1 MAPTALIFIL
11 ILISIAAVG
20 FLYWQ
25 RIWFFR
31 NPPRIAP
38 PGDNIVSPADG
49 TVVYVKTVEPKE
61 NVIVIKQGI
70 AAKIEDIVRQDLD
83 SRKVLIGIFMSP
95 FNVHY
100 NRAPLG
106 GTVTQIRHYPPKTA
120 NLHMGPMH
128 YRILFNLMPFYRN
141 SLHILENERT
151 VTRIKGKFKED
162 EISCYVVQIAAKNV
176 NGIDSY
182 IPEGGPVGKGEIFG
196 MIRIGSQVDL
206 IVPELPQMQAKVKP
220 GDKVKAGETILID

>member
-11 ILISIAAVG
+11 ILISVVGTG
-20 FLYWQ
+20 FLYW
-25 RIWFFR
+25 RHIWFFR
-31 NPPRIAP
+31 NPSRIAP
-38 PGDNIVSPADG
+38 LGANIVSPADG

-70 AAKIEDIVRQDLD
+70 AAQIEDIVRQDVD
-83 SRKVLIGIFMSP
+83 SRKILIGVFMSP

-100 NRAPLG
+100 NRAPLA
-106 GTVTQIRHYPPKTA
+106 GTIKKITHYPPKTA
-120 NLHMGPMH
+120 NVHMGPMH
-128 YRILFNLMPFYRN
+128 FRILFNQMPLYRN

-151 VTRIKGKFKED
+151 VTRIKGKFREGD
-162 EISCYVVQIAAKNV
+162 ISCYVVQIAGKSV
-176 NGIDSY
+176 HGIDTY
-182 IPEGGPVGKGEIFG
+182 IPEGGSVGKGEIFG

-206 IVPELPQMQAKVKP
+206 IVPEMPEMRAKVKP